1 MQKEKHDLRDR
12 TKAFAL
18 RIVRRFLFRPSRFQL
33 RSYLIIFRLRQLSPW
48 RGSSRRFPSERGYD
62 VKMGMV
68 NGLAAAEPVIL
79 LNSETRCSQP
89 ILLRDR
95 RFLNRDQKVTHLV
108 RLEIQQIPCAQ
119 TLWNHQNMARCD
131 DLIRRHEH
139 HDMIVLKYSRHAL
152 VLAAHERSD
161 PILRI
166 VFAIEPGISPGRR
179 KLASWNLLRQ
189 QRRALYEHKRAQ
201 RETDAYPS
209 YGVKSWIHDPTMFR
223 FGRHGDT
230 KS

>member
-1 MQKEKHDLRDR
+1 MQKEEWSEWDKRHRRQSCEGSSERMRATSEFQKDLRDR

-33 RSYLIIFRLRQLSPW
+33 RSYLVIFRLRQLSPW

-108 RLEIQQIPCAQ
+108 RLEIQQISCAQ

-131 DLIRRHEH
+131 DLIRP
-139 HDMIVLKYSRHAL
+139 A
-152 VLAAHERSD
+152 
-161 PILRI
+161 
-166 VFAIEPGISPGRR
+166 
-179 KLASWNLLRQ
+179 
-189 QRRALYEHKRAQ
+189 
-201 RETDAYPS
+201 
-209 YGVKSWIHDPTMFR
+209 
-223 FGRHGDT
+223 
-230 KS
+230 